1 MKEQTLLRRQRSR
14 SFFTLVF
21 AVALM
26 APMFMF
32 AVSTPGRA
40 EAAPVY
46 EVSQYRQWIADARA
60 MYPYPQSADKMYRT
74 MLCESGGNPGAV
86 SPGGTYQGLFQY
98 AYATWRGNWNPYR
111 GNSRFDA
118 RSEIFATAK
127 AWSIGMQ
134 GQWSCYYITA
144 GR

>member
-1 MKEQTLLRRQRSR
+1 MKEQTLLRSLRSR
-14 SFFTLVF
+14 AFLTLVF
-21 AVALM
+21 ATALLV
-26 APMFMF
+26 PMFTF
-32 AVSTPGRA
+32 AASTPGRA
-40 EAAPVY
+40 EAA
-46 EVSQYRQWIADARA
+46 SASNIAQYKQWIAEARA
-60 MYPYPQSADKMYRT
+60 LYPYPQSADKMYRT
-74 MLCESGGNPGAV
+74 MLCESGGNPAAV
-86 SPGGTYQGLFQY
+86 SPGGTYQGLYQY

-134 GQWSCYYITA
+134 SQWSCYYITA